1 MRKHFGVLLERDMI
15 KYSKLMRLTE
25 AITIARSMWNIF
37 LLRKYYKKFLLSK
50 FLFLII
56 LWLEMEYRSSYFYFA
71 YTVNV
76 KR

>member
-56 LWLEMEYRSSYFYFA
+56 L
-71 YTVNV
+71 
-76 KR
+76 